1 MKAQAPSRY
10 GVMFSSARS
19 SIGTLWYVY
28 PSSSRGTGHLPMTWT
43 MCNMEFAQCT
53 SVSTDTSIDP
63 KKREPRGGI
72 LVDGRIVLIG
82 NINILILCFITIFVI
97 KNA

>member
-1 MKAQAPSRY
+1 
-10 GVMFSSARS
+10 
-19 SIGTLWYVY
+19 
-28 PSSSRGTGHLPMTWT
+28 
-43 MCNMEFAQCT
+43 MELAQCT

-97 KNA
+97 KSA